1 MQHLG
6 FGFVCLFV
14 CVYKDCGFLEF
25 IMIQINVTSFS
36 LQFIYKKKKR
46 KNSFKCLAYEMQED
60 GTQGCGYFR
69 TWMVLFR
76 VKYLI
81 SYKHEV
87 VPV

>member
-36 LQFIYKKKKR
+36 LQFIYKKKKKR
-46 KNSFKCLAYEMQED
+46 KNNFKYLACEMQED
-60 GTQGCGYFR
+60 GIQGCG
-69 TWMVLFR
+69 
-76 VKYLI
+76 
-81 SYKHEV
+81 
-87 VPV
+87 

>member
-36 LQFIYKKKKR
+36 LQFIYKKKKKGKIILSIWHVKCKR
-46 KNSFKCLAYEMQED
+46 MGYRDVVNSEP
-60 GTQGCGYFR
+60 G
-69 TWMVLFR
+69 
-76 VKYLI
+76 
-81 SYKHEV
+81 
-87 VPV
+87 